1 MMQTIKKWAFLLGA
15 FLLLPAWL
23 SAQNNLKEISGKVLD
38 QMGQPI
44 EGAEIS
50 GKEGAISMRTN
61 AEGLFVI
68 RVDPADA
75 LLIEADGYASRRVA
89 VSSVVA
95 GEQIALEALD
105 FHLTEKDEVQLP
117 FGTMK
122 KRRITGG
129 VTAIDPK
136 EILTYDNEQLFG
148 GVLNSRVPGLFG
160 GSNIRG
166 LGDALVV
173 VDGIPRSAGSLNLQE
188 IDQISVLRGISARML
203 YGAQADKGVI
213 MVTTKRG
220 KAFKRT
226 MNITGETGTLDPI
239 SFPDYL
245 GAADY
250 MGLYNEA
257 LVNDGQDPLY
267 NQQQIQA
274 TRNGTDRVLY
284 PDEDFYNSTYLKD
297 RAAFQKLIM
306 ESSGGN
312 QAAQYYVNLGWNRIG
327 TLLNLGEGAEENT
340 DRINLRGN
348 VDYQLND
355 WLKMSLDGIALI
367 DITRGPRYSNF
378 DGQNNTADD
387 FWSISTGIWPN
398 AYPTLIPAGRLED
411 SGLLPS
417 AVLVGG
423 DRVLGGTSNAQFSEV
438 NLYGELTRNGFQVN
452 TNRVVQINTG
462 LDFDLGGIARGL
474 TAKAYL
480 SFDFINSFIRQQ
492 ENAYA
497 IYQPVLGMDTT
508 GNQVVAYNKIGVD
521 EKRDDQTIPNGNIG
535 FNRRLG
541 LYGVLDYDRTYD
553 NDNSLK
559 ITGVAYR
566 DQFEELGVL
575 QTAKNL
581 HFGLRGNY
589 MIQNKYIVEA
599 TGVYAGSPRFTGDQQ
614 FAFSP
619 SLGLG
624 WVLTEE
630 PFLASSS
637 LFQYLKLNASWGIL
651 NTDQG
656 VNNYY
661 LYRTSYV
668 EPSANF
674 DRIYDYN
681 NEVSS
686 NNALNIVTGNP
697 NIGWVKRREI
707 NFGLEALLGKSLWLE
722 ANYFNTES
730 YDQITKLTSTYPS
743 VLGGE
748 DFTPFENFEAYS
760 DQGVELGLQL
770 NQGRGD
776 FRYSIGANF
785 VYAEPT
791 AAEVNEPDALLA
803 YRKREGQP
811 TDGMFAYVAEGLFRD
826 QADIDNHA
834 LQTFGAVQP
843 GDIKYQDLNG
853 DGIINQNDQQLIG
866 NSRSRFQYGLN
877 IRLGFK
883 NLDLFVQGIGQTGAE
898 RYFNDPYYWV
908 FGNRKYS
915 TEVLGRWT
923 PETAGTATYP
933 RLSSTS
939 NPNNFRNSTFWL
951 YEDNWFNLRRVQL
964 TYALPL
970 EVNGI
975 KKVSIYLRGANLLT
989 VSKIREKRE
998 LNIGSTPQTRSFAVG
1013 LNASF

>member
-1 MMQTIKKWAFLLGA
+1 MKNWALVLGLALLFPG
-15 FLLLPAWL
+15 LLIAQSQL
-23 SAQNNLKEISGKVLD
+23 SEISGKVLD
-38 QMGQPI
+38 QTGQPI
-44 EGAEIS
+44 AGAEVS
-50 GKEGAISMRTN
+50 GKEGAISIRTDD
-61 AEGLFVI
+61 EGIFVI
-68 RVDPADA
+68 RVEPQDA
-75 LLIEADGYASRRVA
+75 LLIEADGYASQRVA
-89 VSSVVA
+89 VSRIVG
-95 GEQIALEALD
+95 GELIELEALE
-105 FHLTEKDEVQLP
+105 FQMTEKDEVALP

-136 EILTYDNEQLFG
+136 EILTYDNEQVFG

-188 IDQISVLRGISARML
+188 IDQISVLRGISARLL
-203 YGAQADKGVI
+203 YGAQADRGVI
-213 MVTTKRG
+213 LVKTKRG

-226 MNITGETGTLDPI
+226 MNVTAETGILDPI
-239 SFPDYL
+239 SFPNYL

-250 MGLYNEA
+250 MTLYNEA
-257 LVNDGQDPLY
+257 LSNDGRDPLY
-267 NQQQIQA
+267 TQVQIDN
-274 TRNGTDRVLY
+274 TRSGTDRILF

-297 RAAFQKLIM
+297 RSSFQKLIM

-327 TLLNLGEGAEENT
+327 TLLNLGEGADENT

-348 VDYQLND
+348 VDYQLNE
-355 WLKMSLDGIALI
+355 WLSMSLDGIALI
-367 DITRGPRYSNF
+367 DITRGPRFSNF
-378 DGQNNTADD
+378 DGNPNTTDD
-387 FWSISTGIWPN
+387 FWSISTGIRPN
-398 AYPTLIPAGRLED
+398 AFPTLIPSNRLED

-423 DRVLGGTSNAQFSEV
+423 DRVLGGSADAQFSEV

-462 LDFDLGGIARGL
+462 LDFDLGGIAAGL
-474 TAKAYL
+474 TAKAFL
-480 SFDFINSFIRQQ
+480 SFDFINTFIRQQ

-497 IYQPVLGMDTT
+497 IYQPVTTVDTA
-508 GNQVVAYNKIGVD
+508 GNAVVAYNKIGVD
-521 EKRDDQTIPNGNIG
+521 EKRDDQSISNNNIG

-541 LYGVLDYDRTYD
+541 LYGILDYDRQFD
-553 NDNSLK
+553 NDNHLK

-566 DQFEELGVL
+566 DQFEELGIL
-575 QTAKNL
+575 QTQKNL

-589 MIQNKYIVEA
+589 MIRGKYIFEA
-599 TGVYAGSPRFTGDQQ
+599 TGTYAGSPRFTDDQQ

-619 SLGLG
+619 AVGLG
-624 WVLTEE
+624 WVLSEE
-630 PFLASSS
+630 SFLENSS
-637 LFQYLKLNASWGIL
+637 LFTYLKMTASWGIL

-656 VNNYY
+656 IESYY
-661 LYRTSYV
+661 LYRTSFE
-668 EPSANF
+668 EPGNF
-674 DRIYDYN
+674 GDRVYNYN

-697 NIGWVKRREI
+697 NIGWIKRREI
-707 NFGLEALLGKSLWLE
+707 NLGLEAMLGRSLWLE

-730 YDQITKLTSTYPS
+730 YDQITKLTATYPS
-743 VLGGE
+743 VLGGS

-760 DQGVELGLQL
+760 DQGIELGIKLYKMKG
-770 NQGRGD
+770 N
-776 FRYSIGANF
+776 FRYSIGGNF

-791 AAEVNEPDALLA
+791 ASEVNEPDALLR
-803 YRKREGQP
+803 YRKRAGQVS
-811 TDGMFAYVAEGLFRD
+811 DGYFAYVADGFFRD

-843 GDIKYQDLNG
+843 GDIKYKDLNG
-853 DGIINQNDQQLIG
+853 DGVINENDQQLIG
-866 NSRSRFQYGLN
+866 NSRPRFQYGLN
-877 IRLGFK
+877 LRLGYGGF
-883 NLDLFVQGIGQTGAE
+883 DLFVQGVGQTGQE

-915 TEVLGRWT
+915 EVVLGRWT

-939 NPNNFRNSTFWL
+939 NSNNFRNSTFWL

-964 TYALPL
+964 TYAFPL
-970 EVNGI
+970 SVNGI
-975 KKVSIYLRGANLLT
+975 KKVSVYVRGANLLT
-989 VSKIREKRE
+989 LSEIREKRE
-998 LNIGSTPQTRSFAVG
+998 LNIGSTPQTRSFALG